1 MRRMVLAAVL
11 AVAMLAMLVP
21 PAMAQTPK
29 VTITGLFDQVM
40 SLGKNY
46 SDSNFSRDSDSEWY
60 ARTRFRPDFVFEV
73 GRVKAVMGLELDL
86 TYGQVGSCAGGP
98 GKAQNTAAIGCS
110 RAHPGTTSDAGLN
123 TDTTGIIEIKWM
135 YTEFPLTGRDS
146 VMPFIPVE
154 TMARAGLQPFASIAQ
169 YKLAAYATGDFAG
182 LSTKTTFAPNLNV
195 NLAYVM
201 VEDENGGDNR
211 GTKGVASIPIGGG
224 GTGKPTRG
232 NDFAIITSPEFTPIK
247 GLDIKPLYSYFYAEG
262 TTSGSARRQVFD
274 RHFAPIQGAPAALNV
289 GTNSATA
296 FENGDNVTNGSTSM
310 HENRHTIGFDA
321 RWRFGAFGLDP
332 TFYYQFGN
340 RDYQAWTAQTNGAL
354 KQVNT
359 GMSSFLADIIGSWS
373 AGPLLLEARGV
384 YSPGNKARDSL
395 AGGIHYYE
403 PLDTDTGYY
412 ATWGAILALSDADFG
427 TGLNNGQMTTNVGYD
442 RYGRASIALRATYSL
457 TPALAFFFVVSP
469 TWTAE
474 KVDTDTGV
482 TGGSRTYVTQKSFVE
497 GDSNYIGTEMNLG
510 MGWKFAPNASLDMIG
525 AYLVSGSALDTT
537 TACTTC
543 AGASATNPIGIHRD
557 AKDAYA
563 FTTRVRL
570 SF

>member
-40 SLGKNY
+40 SVGKNY
-46 SDSNFSRDSDSEWY
+46 SESNFSRDSDQEWY
-60 ARTRFRPDFVFEV
+60 ARTRFRPDFTFEV

-86 TYGQVGSCAGGP
+86 TYGQVGSCGGGN
-98 GKAQNTAAIGCS
+98 GKNQSAATLGCS

-123 TDTTGIIEIKWM
+123 TDTAGIIEIKWL
-135 YTEFPLTGRDS
+135 YTEFPLTGKDS

-154 TMARAGLQPFASIAQ
+154 TMARAGLQPFASIAT
-169 YKLAAYATGDFAG
+169 YKNTYASGDFSG
-182 LSTKTTFAPNLNV
+182 LSTKTTFAPNLLMNF
-195 NLAYVM
+195 AYVM

-211 GTKGVASIPIGGG
+211 GTKGVASAGLVTG
-224 GTGKPTRG
+224 GKPTRG
-232 NDFAIITSPEFTPIK
+232 NDFAIITSPEFTPFK
-247 GLDIKPLYSYFYAEG
+247 GLDIKPLYSLFYAEG
-262 TTSGSARRQVFD
+262 TTSASARRAAVD
-274 RHFAPIQGAPAALNV
+274 RHFQDANLAANNTT
-289 GTNSATA
+289 TNSASTFGNA
-296 FENGDNVTNGSTSM
+296 DNVTNGSTAM
-310 HENRHTIGFDA
+310 HETRHTIGADA

-332 TFYYQFGN
+332 TFYFQWGT
-340 RDYQAWTAQTNGAL
+340 RDTLAWSGSSGGAR
-354 KQVNT
+354 KPVD
-359 GMSSFLADIIGSWS
+359 GKMSSFLADIIGSWS
-373 AGPLLLEARGV
+373 LGPLLLEGRGV

-395 AGGIHYYE
+395 AQGIHYFE

-412 ATWGAILALSDADFG
+412 STWGAILALSDADFG
-427 TGLNNGQMTTNVGYD
+427 TGLNNGGMTTNVGYD

-457 TPALAFFFVVSP
+457 TPALAFFGTVSP

-482 TGGSRTYVTQKSFVE
+482 AGTSRTIVSQNSFAK
-497 GDSNYIGTEMNLG
+497 GDSNYIGTEFNVG

-525 AYLVSGSALDTT
+525 AWLNAGNALDTAE
-537 TACTTC
+537 ACTTC
-543 AGASATNPIGIHRD
+543 AGHSAANPLINHRD
-557 AKDAYA
+557 SKDAYA
-563 FTTRVRL
+563 FTTRVRM